1 MFAHVLENEERRMKY
16 AVKVMLGDDWIYMSE
31 GPIKDLRVSV
41 MTLEEAEEVVE
52 AWTVYGHEEKIK
64 IVEYNP

>member
-1 MFAHVLENEERRMKY
+1 MNY

-31 GPIKDLRVSV
+31 GPIEDLRVSV

>member
-1 MFAHVLENEERRMKY
+1 MKY

-31 GPIKDLRVSV
+31 GPIEDLRVSV
-41 MTLEEAEEVVE
+41 MTLEEAEEVVK

>member
-1 MFAHVLENEERRMKY
+1 MNY
-16 AVKVMLGDDWIYMSE
+16 AVKVMLGDDWVYMSE
-31 GPIKDLRVSV
+31 GPIEDLRVSV
-41 MTLEEAEEVVE
+41 MSLEEAEEVVE